1 MNGPSDTAISFGSG
15 HCCVCS
21 TFCHHVGPVRLCAMH
36 QAAQAAPPVV
46 APAVLPPVTRVLRHP
61 DDGEMTQSAPYP
73 HELAELVEHCT
84 YRRGW
89 QVYLQH
95 HDRGQ
100 GSVGL
105 TLFIVTDTVNSYDH
119 DQRSHVAHLFI
130 VPAAAYDRR
139 SWQRWLFEQ
148 FHLVELHECMEF
160 FEIDGNKPY
169 APSHGPGNDP
179 YLIREFG
186 TDVDRR
192 TSFTGRLNP

>member
-1 MNGPSDTAISFGSG
+1 MNVCDGHGTFVREQLGVDGPYDAP
-15 HCCVCS
+15 
-21 TFCHHVGPVRLCAMH
+21 VGDCEGC
-36 QAAQAAPPVV
+36 
-46 APAVLPPVTRVLRHP
+46 PACTL
-61 DDGEMTQSAPYP
+61 TQTVPFP
-73 HELAELVEHCT
+73 HELADLVEHCT

-89 QVYLQH
+89 TVYLQD

-100 GSVGL
+100 GSRGL

-160 FEIDGNKPY
+160 FEIDGTKPY

-179 YLIREFG
+179 YLIREVG
-186 TDVDRR
+186 TDEDRR